1 MAKDEESDVNHHN
14 FLQWALF
21 NGIQING
28 VAPVR
33 FPGRGMGI
41 IATRTIEANEIM
53 IAVPVS
59 TMLTIDCVPREF
71 VDRFPHEASIHGI
84 LAAFLTHGDAGLLDY
99 WAAWRK
105 IWPSRQ
111 HFQES
116 LPVLWSESPGDT
128 YQNVLG
134 KQQKRLHDAWEHVLS
149 VFPTTDWSLF
159 SYHWLILN
167 TRSFYYVSPGKE
179 PPDDWNDAI
188 GLVPFGDYLNHADN
202 APCEVVFDGQM
213 STFRATARHGEGFSL
228 MIGYTGADNLRGNL
242 EKGDEVFMSYGSHP
256 NDYLFVEYGFFLDR
270 NESDAVY
277 LDDVVFQDIT
287 FDDKEA
293 LRAHGY
299 YGHYE
304 INSSGPSL
312 GVGIVASFKCMTR
325 EDWEKCVLGLP
336 SSGCISEEAT
346 EWVRK
351 WVKTY
356 WEESLLAINGL
367 EGKDSVK
374 GVVWSSKDPLPSL
387 KDRKVA
393 TLLRRWIQI
402 RDICKKTL
410 DTLA

>member
-116 LPVLWSESPGDT
+116 LPVLWSESPGGYDKRHITLPPSASGQWNKFPNLPCNLTNQDT

-213 STFRATARHGEGFSL
+213 STFRATARH
-228 MIGYTGADNLRGNL
+228 

-299 YGHYE
+299 YG
-304 INSSGPSL
+304 
-312 GVGIVASFKCMTR
+312 
-325 EDWEKCVLGLP
+325 
-336 SSGCISEEAT
+336 
-346 EWVRK
+346 
-351 WVKTY
+351 
-356 WEESLLAINGL
+356 
-367 EGKDSVK
+367 
-374 GVVWSSKDPLPSL
+374 
-387 KDRKVA
+387 
-393 TLLRRWIQI
+393 
-402 RDICKKTL
+402 
-410 DTLA
+410 